1 MKLKLLWIQ
10 LKFKQLSQLKQ
21 PLLLPQSLQ
30 LQLLPNQP
38 LQLPLNLLLLLHQL
52 LQNQLPQLLKL
63 LQLSQLKRLLL
74 KFNLEMFNNQH
85 RPTQQLKYKK
95 APHY

>member
-10 LKFKQLSQLKQ
+10 LKFKQPSQLNQ
-21 PLLLPQSLQ
+21 LLLLPQSQ
-30 LQLLPNQP
+30 LH
-38 LQLPLNLLLLLHQL
+38 QLPLNLLLLLHQL

-63 LQLSQLKRLLL
+63 LQLSQLKQLLL